1 MSSQY
6 TNIAFFVVLII
17 AMYLMLIRPQQQ
29 QRQRR
34 ERMLSALKPGDTIV
48 TIGGI
53 YATVVSMADD
63 RVRVRLAG
71 GAELEVARGGIG
83 QIVDGE
89 VPTSDALADESVE
102 TAVPDGASEQNG
114 PAADE

>member
-34 ERMLSALKPGDTIV
+34 ERMLSALKPGDTII

-53 YATVVSMADD
+53 YATVVSMSDD
-63 RVRVRLAG
+63 RVRVRLSG
-71 GAELEVARGGIG
+71 GADLEVARGGIG
-83 QIVDGE
+83 QIVERDEAAQDEAAGESAEVVASDG
-89 VPTSDALADESVE
+89 TL
-102 TAVPDGASEQNG
+102 EQNG
-114 PAADE
+114 PASDE